1 MLAYA
6 AHRRQ
11 QRKLSPTAL
20 ALIIG
25 AHAAALA
32 VLISA
37 KIDVTAGPVPTP
49 MIIENIPLPT
59 DPPPLP
65 PPPEPRS
72 EPRTQAPQPSHL
84 DLPPPVID
92 TPVAG
97 PAIDLDPPPTAIVPD
112 IRPIIDAPL
121 GDPVIADPPSRPAPP
136 VRIAANLVTPPD
148 LLRPPYPE
156 SKRQGEV
163 EAALRLRLSI
173 DERGRVTAVE
183 PVGAADPEFLASAR
197 RHLIRHWRYRPATE
211 GGRPVAS
218 MLVITL
224 RFQLEDA

>member
-25 AHAAALA
+25 AHAAGLA
-32 VLISA
+32 VLVSA
-37 KIDVTAGPVPTP
+37 RMDVGPVADFTPT
-49 MIIENIPLPT
+49 IIENIPLP
-59 DPPPLP
+59 DEPLP
-65 PPPEPRS
+65 PPPPPPEPQPA
-72 EPRTQAPQPSHL
+72 PRTQTPQPSHL

-92 TPVAG
+92 VPVAG
-97 PAIDLDPPPTAIVPD
+97 PAVDLGPAPTEIVPD
-112 IRPIIDAPL
+112 IRPVIEAPL
-121 GDPVIADPPSRPAPP
+121 GKPVIVDPPKPAPP
-136 VRIAANLVTPPD
+136 VRIAANLNTPAD

-156 SKRQGEV
+156 SRRQQEV

-197 RHLIRHWRYRPATE
+197 RHLIRHWRYKPATE
-211 GGRPVAS
+211 DGRPVPS
-218 MLVITL
+218 TLVITL